1 MAEKKQIVDL
11 NISGNQ
17 ITNLGTPTSN
27 DHATRKDYV
36 DNKIQAI
43 ESTLTFNFGSENNI
57 SSTTQTNL
65 LYTNTILG
73 ATITPIDDLTDAS
86 LDDWINNGVFANIT
100 NVSGSNITITANAI
114 NNASGNYKAN
124 LKVIIKT

>member
-1 MAEKKQIVDL
+1 MAQTKHIVDL

-27 DHATRKDYV
+27 DHAARKDYV
-36 DNKIQAI
+36 DDKIQVI

-57 SSTTQTNL
+57 SNTTQTNV

-73 ATITPIDDLTDAS
+73 ATITPIDDSTDAS

-114 NNASGNYKAN
+114 NNASGIYKAN